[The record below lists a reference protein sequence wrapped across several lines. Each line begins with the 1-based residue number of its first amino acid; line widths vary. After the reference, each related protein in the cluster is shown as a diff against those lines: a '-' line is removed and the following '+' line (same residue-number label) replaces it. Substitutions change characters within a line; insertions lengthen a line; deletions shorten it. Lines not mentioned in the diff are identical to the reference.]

1 MSYIQDALRRADA
14 ENKRVSAP
22 ALRKLPV
29 LTERYESPV
38 KEPSATRAVV
48 AACAL
53 LALAGGLLWRAWT
66 NDAPAPAAP
75 RASSADAA
83 AAPAPAAQ
91 AQADRPASPPIAA
104 APPVAAPPS
113 AGESPQSGVTVA
125 AAAPSGA
132 ALAAA
137 ASPQATAS
145 SATAPAPP
153 MTTAGG
159 GSRGASATP
168 ASPEDLDRFLG
179 SLIRDEAAAWRQ
191 LAALWRIDL
200 AAGADPCAFLA
211 SGEVLCHRAAATP
224 VDRVRVL
231 DRPGIVKLQR
241 GGRDVGSAM
250 LTAMGPDAVTL
261 RAGETVVTIPLET
274 FKRHWTGEF
283 ATLWRKPPGWDAKD
297 TAATGAEV
305 TSWLAARMAQIE
317 RKPAG
322 ASPSSAQALKA
333 SVQAF
338 QRTHGLTGG
347 GVAGPVTLMLVN
359 RATDV
364 DEPRLDRIAAGIAT
378 R

>member
-29 LTERYESPV
+29 LTERYESPI
-38 KEPSATRAVV
+38 KETSPTRAVV
-48 AACAL
+48 AAFAL
-53 LALAGGLLWRAWT
+53 LVLAGGLLWRAWT
-66 NDAPAPAAP
+66 DDTPAPAAP
-75 RASSADAA
+75 RASAAGA
-83 AAPAPAAQ
+83 AAPATPVAQ
-91 AQADRPASPPIAA
+91 AQGDRPASPPIAA
-104 APPVAAPPS
+104 APPVAAPPP
-113 AGESPQSGVTVA
+113 AGEPPQSGATA
-125 AAAPSGA
+125 APAAPSGTS
-132 ALAAA
+132 LAAA
-137 ASPQATAS
+137 LPQAAS
-145 SATAPAPP
+145 SATAAAPP
-153 MTTAGG
+153 VTTAER
-159 GSRGASATP
+159 GSPGTPATP

-191 LAALWRIDL
+191 LAALWRIDP
-200 AAGADPCAFLA
+200 AAGADPCASLA

-224 VDRVRVL
+224 LDRLRAL

-241 GGRDVGSAM
+241 GGRDAGSAV
-250 LTAMGPDAVTL
+250 LTAMGPDAVSL
-261 RAGETVVTIPLET
+261 RAGEAAVTIPLEA

-322 ASPSSAQALKA
+322 GSPASAQALKT